1 MITLKSKDLSIS
13 VKTDKFN
20 AVTEVCIDRNGSKPF
35 KYNTVVEFIDGENS
49 PIPKDSP
56 SDFER
61 KEVRKAYI
69 DLLKK
74 KFNDV
79 ENFVI
84 LSGAGS
90 SVGIGKEQVGL
101 TMSQLWDTLNKEK
114 PDALKELITE
124 TGYSEK
130 EGDLEALLSMAFLRM
145 KADKPNLKVSIDLVK
160 QFIGDKCTLNQ
171 KPDSS
176 PHHMFLEKITLRPQK
191 FPRVKIFTLNYDT
204 LFEQAAATGK
214 FTVMDGFSFS
224 SPREFNGKYFDYD
237 LIETRHNRQDKHDSI
252 IPKLFYLLK
261 MHGSLNWKTEDEG
274 ITIQQDDSPK
284 IDLEKRVMVFPQNS
298 KYENSFE
305 QPYFEMMTR
314 FQEVLR
320 KPSTLLIT
328 IGFSFIDKH
337 ISSVILESLKHNPAL
352 NLMAFSF
359 PEVIIGGQLFQNEI
373 FSRAH
378 EDPRVFLIAE
388 KFEDLAREFPD
399 NLGQKRHDLLE
410 ELNDL
415 LRAKQA
421 SDAKG
426 K

>member
-13 VKTDKFN
+13 VVTGKSDE
-20 AVTEVCIDRNGSKPF
+20 VTEVCIDRNGSKPF
-35 KYNTVVEFIDGENS
+35 KY
-49 PIPKDSP
+49 PIVGDSNPEGPKDAP
-56 SDFER
+56 SEFER
-61 KEVRKAYI
+61 KEVRKVYI

-74 KFNDV
+74 KFNDI
-79 ENFVI
+79 ENLVI

-90 SVGIGKEQVGL
+90 SVGIGKNQIGL
-101 TMSQLWDTLNKEK
+101 TMRQLWDTLNKEK
-114 PDALKELITE
+114 PEALKELIKE
-124 TGYSEK
+124 TDYPESEN
-130 EGDLEALLSMAFLRM
+130 DLEILLSKAFLRL
-145 KADKPNLKVSIDLVK
+145 KADKPTLKGSIDLVK
-160 QFIGDKCTLNQ
+160 QVIVDKCTLNQ
-171 KPDSS
+171 KPDNS
-176 PHHMFLEKITLRPQK
+176 PHYSFLEKVTLRPQK

-204 LFEQAAATGK
+204 LFEQAAAFGK

-274 ITIQQDDSPK
+274 ITILQDDSAT
-284 IDLEKRVMVFPQNS
+284 IDIEKRVMVFPQNS

-352 NLMAFSF
+352 NLMAFTF
-359 PEVIIGGQLFQNEI
+359 PEVIIGGQQFQNEI
-373 FSRAH
+373 FNRAH
-378 EDPRVFLIAE
+378 ADSRVILIAE
-388 KFEDLAREFPD
+388 KFEDLAREYPD

-426 K
+426 KQA